1 MPTVAAPSV
10 QGEGVVRQ
18 RVRRLETLEQMPAC
32 ETHRFEV
39 CDERRP
45 LALLPA
51 AHVQLRFVAV
61 VAGERLK
68 CCVLLEDRNEVLR
81 LLDADVVVKKIHRHD
96 RPLVVVL

>member
-1 MPTVAAPSV
+1 MGVRWRAASGSGARVREVRGQERARMPTVAAPSV

-51 AHVQLRFVAV
+51 AHVQLRR
-61 VAGERLK
+61 RLQDQ
-68 CCVLLEDRNEVLR
+68 LEL
-81 LLDADVVVKKIHRHD
+81 
-96 RPLVVVL
+96 